1 MDKHVTPLSDL
12 VIVDLSI
19 DRQTATIALSKP
31 GYDTVMHDNDYVATW
46 GESLDDF
53 IRPMS
58 SL

>member
-1 MDKHVTPLSDL
+1 MPLSDL
-12 VIVDLSI
+12 VIVDLSM
-19 DRQTATIALSKP
+19 DMQTATIPLYKP
-31 GYDTVMHDNDYVATW
+31 GYDTVMHDDDYVATW